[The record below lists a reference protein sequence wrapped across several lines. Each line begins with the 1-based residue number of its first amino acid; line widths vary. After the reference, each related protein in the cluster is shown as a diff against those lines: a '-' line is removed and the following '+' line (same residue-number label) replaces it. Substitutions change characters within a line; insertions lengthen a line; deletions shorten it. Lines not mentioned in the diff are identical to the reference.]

1 MLSRAG
7 RVGNVRTRV
16 RYGRRGR
23 ARAARAIIRRRS
35 LKFGSLV
42 AAEAAQFRVPSAALT
57 ALPLLFLPPST
68 RSELPGGALDRRT
81 PRSPGYPLRLR
92 RAQRCDRLPSTSVR
106 PHKRTANAGTAELP
120 TGSLRPSRHPINSG
134 RRTAP
139 SAAGQA
145 RRRTAAKLAGWRRSL
160 AARRQDAG
168 AELRD
173 GGSG

>member
-16 RYGRRGR
+16 RYGRRGVRSR
-23 ARAARAIIRRRS
+23 AGDHPPSFTKIRIVGRGGGCSVPRPERAA
-35 LKFGSLV
+35 
-42 AAEAAQFRVPSAALT
+42 PLT
-57 ALPLLFLPPST
+57 PLLFLPPST
-68 RSELPGGALDRRT
+68 RSELHGGAPDRRT
-81 PRSPGYPLRLR
+81 PRSSGYPLRLR
-92 RAQRCDRLPSTSVR
+92 RAQRCDRLPSMSVR

-145 RRRTAAKLAGWRRSL
+145 RRRTAARLAGWRRSP
-160 AARRQDAG
+160 AAQR
-168 AELRD
+168 
-173 GGSG
+173 